1 MYPVS
6 YTHLDV
12 YKRQDHAR
20 EESDYVPIYLEEIR
34 RLKKKY
40 EDRNIKIGNG
50 LEVKFIDKEGNID
63 FNLLW
68 ARELDSL
75 IVSFHS
81 FPMEVYQ
88 SQGQHEFKKTWF
100 ETLRGF
106 IKKQLIIIKQENPKL
121 KVILGHPFSMWL
133 KLGLFPEPVSYT
145 HLTAVK
151 AGAEVPFI
159 RPPELATDDAKGIDV
174 LFHAMDWCQK
184 NSMNFHW
191 VMLLQPTSPFRTP
204 EDILNACEIM
214 EKRQAEAVVSVC
226 EVENHPWWCNTL
238 PADHCMRCV

>member
-1 MYPVS
+1 MYKGKRVLGFIPARAGSKGVPRKNIRLLAGKPLIS
-6 YTHLDV
+6 YTIQAAEASGIFDFLMVSTDG
-12 YKRQDHAR
+12 K
-20 EESDYVPIYLEEIR
+20 EIA
-34 RLKKKY
+34 
-40 EDRNIKIGNG
+40 D
-50 LEVKFIDKEGNID
+50 
-63 FNLLW
+63 
-68 ARELDSL
+68 
-75 IVSFHS
+75 
-81 FPMEVYQ
+81 
-88 SQGQHEFKKTWF
+88 
-100 ETLRGF
+100 
-106 IKKQLIIIKQENPKL
+106 
-121 KVILGHPFSMWL
+121 
-133 KLGLFPEPVSYT
+133 
-145 HLTAVK
+145 TAVK

-238 PADHCMRCV
+238 PADHCMNGFLRPEITRANRQDLPVYYKINGAIYLAEWDFIYQKGTWYGPYTYAYIMPQERSLDIDSPIDFEVAEVLMKKMHCIK